1 MTSKSTGMTE
11 RELLD
16 HGYRYALSLTHH
28 EQDAE
33 DFVQTAFFRLYR
45 SRGCVKHKALLITTI
60 RNLFF
65 DQCRRQR
72 NKVVI
77 TLDNP
82 DDIDQQPASTQS
94 LPGTNLDMDE
104 LLARLRPEEREA
116 LYLSA
121 VDGCSASEI
130 AKLTGQPRNTVLSLI
145 HRAKKKLEAILE
157 REETRMKR
165 REHHD

>member
-1 MTSKSTGMTE
+1 MTSKNVGMTE
-11 RELLD
+11 RELID

-33 DFVQTAFFRLYR
+33 DLVQTAFFRLYR
-45 SRGCVKHKALLITTI
+45 SRGRVEHKALLITTI

-65 DQCRRQR
+65 DRCRRQR
-72 NKVVI
+72 HKVVI

-82 DDIDQQPASTQS
+82 EDLNQQPSPTQS
-94 LPGTNLDMDE
+94 LPGTDLDMDE
-104 LLARLRPEEREA
+104 LLARLRAEEREA
-116 LYLSA
+116 LYLNA

-145 HRAKKKLEAILE
+145 HRAKKKLEAVIA

-165 REHHD
+165 REYHD